1 VMRRR
6 GAAAIAAALMV
17 LAAARGAQAGNPE
30 RAEEAF
36 QRGRTFLEKREYAQA
51 CRSFEESQL
60 EDPASGTLLA
70 LAYCQELSGL
80 LASAYK
86 NYRAAAELAQTE
98 GQSERHQAATQQSKA
113 LEQRVSALTIVV
125 PENVAGVPGLRV
137 TLDGVEVARSRF
149 GTPIPVNGGT
159 YRVEAVAGKA
169 AWSAAVSVHGERDYK
184 TLVVELILS
193 QPESRPAPASMSP
206 RSAAPPSHRAPDP
219 PRSLEYVS
227 LGLALGGS
235 AALVGGIA
243 FGIRAQAKNRASNRD
258 GHCDARGC
266 DARGIE
272 LRNEAFSAAHT
283 ATWLSIASGAL
294 VAGAAGLYVGTTL
307 GWGRSSARVDAN
319 IGPSTAGV
327 IVTER
332 F

>member
-1 VMRRR
+1 MKGR
-6 GAAAIAAALMV
+6 GPTAIALALMV
-17 LAAARGAQAGNPE
+17 LVAAGGARAGNPE

-36 QRGRTFLEKREYAQA
+36 QRGRSFLEKREYAQA

-70 LAYCQELSGL
+70 LAYCQELSGK

-98 GQSERHQAATQQSKA
+98 GQAERHEAATQQSKA
-113 LEQRVSALTIVV
+113 LEPRVSALTIVV
-125 PENVAGVPGLRV
+125 PQEVAGVPGLRV
-137 TLDGVEVARSRF
+137 MLDGVEVARSRF

-159 YRVEAVAGKA
+159 YRVEAVAGGA
-169 AWSAAVSVHGERDYK
+169 QWSTVVSVHGERDHK
-184 TLVVELILS
+184 ILVVELILS
-193 QPESRPAPASMSP
+193 RPEPRPAPKPVLRQPAETPRPGAS
-206 RSAAPPSHRAPDP
+206 DP
-219 PRSLEYVS
+219 PRKLVYVS

-235 AALVGGIA
+235 AALAGGVA
-243 FGIRAQAKNRASNRD
+243 FGLRAQAKNRASNRD

-266 DARGIE
+266 DSRGME

-283 ATWLSIASGAL
+283 ATWLSVASGAL
-294 VAGAAGLYVGTTL
+294 LAGAAGLYVGTTL
-307 GWGRSSARVDAN
+307 GWGKSSARVDARV
-319 IGPSTAGV
+319 GPSSAGLL
-327 IVTER
+327 VTER

>member
-1 VMRRR
+1 
-6 GAAAIAAALMV
+6 MV
-17 LAAARGAQAGNPE
+17 LAAARGAHAGNPE

-36 QRGRTFLEKREYAQA
+36 QRGRTFLEKREYGQA
-51 CRSFEESQL
+51 CRSFEASQL

-98 GQSERHQAATQQSKA
+98 GQAERHQAATQQSKA

-125 PENVAGVPGLRV
+125 PENIAGVPGLRV

-169 AWSAAVSVHGERDYK
+169 VWSAAVSVHGERDYK

-193 QPESRPAPASMSP
+193 QPESRKAPEPVLPRSPAS
-206 RSAAPPSHRAPDP
+206 PSRRAPDP

-243 FGIRAQAKNRASNRD
+243 FGIRAHAKNRD

-272 LRNEAFSAAHT
+272 LRNEAYSAAHT
-283 ATWLSIASGAL
+283 ATWLSVASGAL

-307 GWGRSSARVDAN
+307 GWGRGSARVDARV
-319 IGPSTAGV
+319 GPSSAGV